1 MFSVGEE
8 ELPEESEVVEEAFEG
23 EMKRH
28 RRGEREQDK
37 RTRTA
42 SDEMGLFVY

>member
-28 RRGEREQDK
+28 RRGERERENK
-37 RTRTA
+37 TKGTH
-42 SDEMGLFVY
+42 G